1 MEAQVNNM
9 KQQIEQLQVGD
20 SIIIPC
26 KDKIEKQR
34 IRNYCTAINGV
45 FRTRTT
51 PEGFK
56 VTKVSEMNKETLSN
70 ELRAMSTGE
79 EKYIERP
86 IAIVSGTIASI
97 DGDYEVSTVTK
108 VRRLG

>member
-1 MEAQVNNM
+1 M
-9 KQQIEQLQVGD
+9 KQQIEQLKAGD

-26 KDKIEKQR
+26 KEKIEKQR
-34 IRNYCTAINGV
+34 IRNYCTSINGV

-97 DGDYEVSTVTK
+97 DGYYEVSTVTK

>member
-1 MEAQVNNM
+1 M
-9 KQQIEQLQVGD
+9 KQQIEQLKVGD

-34 IRNYCTAINGV
+34 IRNYCASINGV

-51 PEGFK
+51 SEGFK

-97 DGDYEVSTVTK
+97 EGDFEVSTVTK